1 MHRSCTPHLPLMRP
15 ALAPPSCHPHRLQL
29 CLSLLLGVNEQ
40 THCSSRYLGV
50 KSRCKQLSKV
60 VRLYG
65 AEHAFCH
72 AVQSDIKYAMEM
84 LSCAIVCGVCLCH
97 PVQLAVYE

>member
-1 MHRSCTPHLPLMRP
+1 MRP
-15 ALAPPSCHPHRLQL
+15 ALAPPSQIL
-29 CLSLLLGVNEQ
+29 CLSLLLGINEQ
-40 THCSSRYLGV
+40 TRCSSRYLGV

-72 AVQSDIKYAMEM
+72 AVQPDIKYAMEM